1 LSKQKLSG
9 IMFDRRDHG
18 LLTIVNDVLNRDKR
32 QEYNKRKFYPHFHPH
47 GIKKL
52 AESRGLRIAY
62 AVIHLLESLE
72 AGKQDE
78 RIGALRALRDE
89 VLNASDGTMPKNT
102 ARALLQ
108 IMKELV
114 RSQGDYN
121 RQLQLAHDFR
131 VTATGKPRM
140 VRKQLRC
147 YHLLEMPE
155 EWNQLAFDDHVHDVN
170 TKGRKSATHLIMDA
184 WIKGIRRLRVVY
196 YNYIQAPSAAE
207 LLEAAEI
214 MGITLRIGI
223 EYAARFRGRYVQLI
237 WVPRGFI
244 DTQAFLC
251 FLTEAPV
258 RNLMEEGRRVS
269 EYRQQQVLE
278 VLDAFNRRHLP
289 VINETYGI
297 SLKPI
302 DPAAFLTFVKPG
314 QTSLLHL
321 AKYIHTQLLP
331 ELKKKLTDLRIQY
344 DSADPQAQTLIDTLV
359 EDMNRLDFDN
369 ILDRFLNPAQNPD
382 LPDPQ
387 IVQDGPDVPSLLR
400 LSPRDMLLRLVQLHI
415 GYRITL
421 NLTDLRPEDVLE
433 IIYDCEGLITRLET
447 FNLKDYT
454 GGKTALVP
462 EISRLQVAIN
472 EGNVITLKRI
482 ILSIMEQTAASSSP
496 DKSNRLEKL
505 EAILHDI
512 NTLRLMYK
520 GTPLKSR
527 IGSDS
532 TGMSPRMHG
541 MGMAVMETLPG
552 RALREVF
559 QPNTERMIIPFRM
572 TAYRRVTYVP
582 RKGFTPLVNR
592 FFSRAKSIPGINW
605 LIHEHHLDW
614 LAMEHTTRMES
625 PGNIV
630 TLGGIHEDAGNNL
643 YLCPP
648 QVTQETIRLSW
659 PYLNT
664 LAKIII
670 KMMIGFIPAF
680 LAFAL
685 RYDWWVL
692 KFGGAFIWFGIT
704 GVRNILQ
711 SVLGGGG
718 LRSSPLLGWK
728 DYISWERIGDSLLY
742 TGFSVPL
749 LDWVIKTLIL
759 ERTFEITTT
768 TNPSELYA
776 IMALSNGLYL
786 SCHNAF
792 RGFPKTVIAGNF
804 FRSILSIPVAIV
816 FNGVIATLLSAAG
829 ISGIEDVL
837 QKWAAVISKSASDF
851 VAGVIE
857 GAADRYRNIH
867 LRLRDY
873 RDKLTQ
879 ILEVYTSLELLFPD
893 KKVMETLSDMNKSL
907 SGDAKELEL
916 IMIIHALDLLFFWNY
931 QPRGRTALI
940 MLAKSLSPEECR
952 ILLGSLH
959 ILKKQREISMLFID
973 GIIGKNFSSGLAFY
987 LNSAGQ
993 YLGDVQKILGDP
1005 VEQKELS
1012 NQEALR

>member
-1 LSKQKLSG
+1 MQKFSG

-18 LLTIVNDVLNRDKR
+18 LLTIVNDVLSRDKHL
-32 QEYNKRKFYPHFHPH
+32 EYNKRKFYPHFHPH

-62 AVIHLLESLE
+62 AVIHLIESLE

-89 VLNASDGTMPKNT
+89 VLNASEGTLPKNT

-108 IMKELV
+108 IMKELI
-114 RSQGDYN
+114 RSQGNYD

-131 VTATGKPRM
+131 VTATGRPRI
-140 VRKQLRC
+140 VRRQLRR

-196 YNYIQAPSAAE
+196 YNYIQAPFAAE

-258 RNLMEEGRRVS
+258 LALMEEGRRVT
-269 EYRQQQVLE
+269 EYRQKQVLE
-278 VLDAFNRRHLP
+278 VLDVFNRRHLP
-289 VINETYGI
+289 SINEMYGLAM
-297 SLKPI
+297 SAI
-302 DPAAFLTFVKPG
+302 DPAAFLIFVKPG

-321 AKYIHTQLLP
+321 AKYIHTLLLP
-331 ELKKKLTDLRIQY
+331 EFQKKLVEQRCRHAQ
-344 DSADPQAQTLIDTLV
+344 AGPQEQIAIESQV
-359 EDMNRLDFDN
+359 EEMNRLDFDT
-369 ILDRFLNPAQNPD
+369 ILERYLSPSRNPE
-382 LPDPQ
+382 LVDPMN
-387 IVQDGPDVPSLLR
+387 VQDGPDVPALLQ
-400 LSPRDMLLRLVQLHI
+400 LTPREMLLRLVQLHA
-415 GYRITL
+415 GYRFTL

-433 IIYDCEGLITRLET
+433 LLYDCDGLITRLET

-454 GGKTALVP
+454 SGKTEQIP
-462 EISRLQVAIN
+462 EICRLQVAIN
-472 EGNVITLKRI
+472 EGNVVTLKRL
-482 ILSIMEQTAASSSP
+482 ILGIMDTVAASNSP
-496 DKSNRLEKL
+496 DKADRLEKL
-505 EAILHDI
+505 DGILHDI

-532 TGMSPRMHG
+532 TGMSSRMHG
-541 MGMAVMETLPG
+541 MGLAVMDSLPG
-552 RALREVF
+552 LAIRQISNPDA
-559 QPNTERMIIPFRM
+559 ERMIIPFRM
-572 TAYRRVTYVP
+572 TAYRRITLVP
-582 RKGFTPLVNR
+582 RKSFHPFSGR
-592 FFSRAKSIPGINW
+592 FCSRMASIPVINW
-605 LIHEHHLDW
+605 LTHEHQEDW
-614 LAMEHTTRMES
+614 LVLEHAPRMES

-630 TLGGIHEDAGNNL
+630 TLGGIHEDIGNEL
-643 YLCPP
+643 YLTPP
-648 QVTQETIRLSW
+648 EAAPAMTRLSW
-659 PYLNT
+659 SYLNT
-664 LAKIII
+664 LAKIIV
-670 KMMIGFIPAF
+670 KMTIGFIPAF

-728 DYISWERIGDSLLY
+728 DYVSWERIGDSLLY

-749 LDWVIKTLIL
+749 LDWVVKTQIL
-759 ERTFEITTT
+759 EKGLDITTA
-768 TNPSELYA
+768 TNPSALYA
-776 IMALSNGLYL
+776 IMALANGIYL
-786 SCHNAF
+786 ASHNAF
-792 RGFPKTVIAGNF
+792 RGFPRTVIAGNF
-804 FRSILSIPVAIV
+804 FRSVLSIPIAIAFNSIVA
-816 FNGVIATLLSAAG
+816 GLLSVFGVAA
-829 ISGIEDVL
+829 IDIVL
-837 QKWAAVISKSASDF
+837 EKWAAVISKAASDV
-851 VAGVIE
+851 VAGLIE
-857 GAADRYRNIH
+857 GAGDRYRNIH
-867 LRLRDY
+867 LRLKDY
-873 RDKLTQ
+873 QDKLSQ
-879 ILEVYTSLELLFPD
+879 ILEVYANLELLFPD
-893 KKVMETLSDMNKSL
+893 KSVMDTLSDMKKSL
-907 SGDAKELEL
+907 SGDAKDLEL

-940 MLAKSLSPEECR
+940 MLTRTLSDEERR
-952 ILLGSLH
+952 ILIGVLSVLNR
-959 ILKKQREISMLFID
+959 KREISMLFID
-973 GIIGKNFSSGLAFY
+973 GIIGKNFANGLAFY
-987 LNSAGQ
+987 LNAADS
-993 YLGDVQKILGDP
+993 YLAEVQKILNETGQP
-1005 VEQKELS
+1005 KAITY
-1012 NQEALR
+1012 QEE

>member
-1 LSKQKLSG
+1 MRKLSG
-9 IMFDRRDHG
+9 IMFDRRDHS
-18 LLTIVNDVLNRDKR
+18 LLTIVNDVLNRDKS

-62 AVIHLLESLE
+62 AVIHLLESLD
-72 AGKQDE
+72 AGKQAE

-89 VLNASDGTMPKNT
+89 VFNASEGAMPRNT

-131 VTATGKPRM
+131 VTATGKPRI
-140 VRKQLRC
+140 VRKQLQR

-196 YNYIQAPSAAE
+196 YNYIQAPFAAE

-214 MGITLRIGI
+214 MGITMRIGI

-258 RNLMEEGRRVS
+258 RELMEEGRQIS
-269 EYRQQQVLE
+269 EYRQQQVLQ
-278 VLDAFNRRHLP
+278 VLAAFNRRHLP
-289 VINETYGI
+289 AINEKYGI

-302 DPAAFLTFVKPG
+302 DPSAFLTFVKPG

-321 AKYIHTQLLP
+321 AKFIHTQLLP
-331 ELKKKLTDLRIQY
+331 ELEKKVVELRFQCG
-344 DSADPQAQTLIDTLV
+344 SASPQEQILNETLV
-359 EDMNRLDFDN
+359 EEMNRLDFEN
-369 ILDRFLNPAQNPD
+369 ILAHFLSPAKNPD
-382 LPDPQ
+382 LAHPLA
-387 IVQDGPDVPSLLR
+387 VQDGPDVPPLLR
-400 LSPRDMLLRLVQLHI
+400 LSPRELLHRLVQLRT

-421 NLTDLRPEDVLE
+421 NLTDLGPEDVLE
-433 IIYDCEGLITRLET
+433 LIYDCEGLITRLET

-454 GGKTALVP
+454 GGKTTLVP

-482 ILSIMEQTAASSSP
+482 ILNIMDQTAASSCP
-496 DKSNRLEKL
+496 DKADRLEKL
-505 EAILHDI
+505 DAILHDI
-512 NTLRLMYK
+512 NTLRLMYLE
-520 GTPLKSR
+520 TPLKSR

-541 MGMAVMETLPG
+541 MGLAVMETLPH
-552 RALREVF
+552 RAIREIY
-559 QPNTERMIIPFRM
+559 QPNTKRMIIPFRM
-572 TAYRRVTYVP
+572 TTYRRVTYIP
-582 RKGFTPLVNR
+582 RKGVSPLLNR
-592 FFSRAKSIPGINW
+592 LFLWAGSIPGLGW
-605 LIHEHHLDW
+605 LAHEHKQDW
-614 LAMEHTTRMES
+614 LGLEHTTRMES

-630 TLGGIHEDAGNNL
+630 TLGGIHEDAGNEL

-648 QVTQETIRLSW
+648 QVKKEALRLSW
-659 PYLNT
+659 PYFNT

-670 KMMIGFIPAF
+670 KMMTGFIPAF
-680 LAFAL
+680 LCFFL
-685 RYDWWVL
+685 SYDWWVL
-692 KFGGAFIWFGIT
+692 KYGGAFIWFGIT

-711 SVLGGGG
+711 STLGGGG
-718 LRSSPLLGWK
+718 LHSSPLLGWK
-728 DYISWERIGDSLLY
+728 DYVSWERVGDSLLY

-749 LDWVIKTLIL
+749 LDWVVKTLIL
-759 ERTFEITTT
+759 EKSLGITTHT
-768 TNPSELYA
+768 HPAELYA
-776 IMALSNGLYL
+776 IIAVSNGIYL

-792 RGFPKTVIAGNF
+792 RGFPKTVIAGNL
-804 FRSILSIPVAIV
+804 FRSMLSIPIAIV
-816 FNGVIATLLSAAG
+816 FNGVIAGLLSAAG
-829 ISGIEDVL
+829 VSGIDAVL
-837 QKWAAVISKSASDF
+837 QKWAAVISKAASDF

-857 GAADRYRNIH
+857 GSADRYRNIH

-873 RDKLTQ
+873 RDKLTRL
-879 ILEVYTSLELLFPD
+879 LETYTSLELLFPD
-893 KKVMETLSDMNKSL
+893 KKVMETLSAMDKSL
-907 SGDAKELEL
+907 SGDAKDLEL

-940 MLAKSLSPEECR
+940 MLAKTLPDEER
-952 ILLGSLH
+952 QILLGSLH
-959 ILKKQREISMLFID
+959 ILKRQREISMLFID
-973 GIIGKNFSSGLAFY
+973 GIIGKNFSGGLAFY
-987 LNSAGQ
+987 LNASGQ
-993 YLGDVQKILGDP
+993 YLEDVEKILGDP
-1005 VEQKELS
+1005 IKQKALPGQGELK
-1012 NQEALR
+1012 

>member
-1 LSKQKLSG
+1 MRKLSG
-9 IMFDRRDHG
+9 IMFDKRDHG
-18 LLTIVNDVLNRDKR
+18 LLTIVNDVLNRDKS

-62 AVIHLLESLE
+62 AVIHLLESLD

-78 RIGALRALRDE
+78 RLGALRALRDE
-89 VLNASDGTMPKNT
+89 VLKASDGAMPKNT

-131 VTATGKPRM
+131 VTATGKPRI
-140 VRKQLRC
+140 VRKQLRR

-184 WIKGIRRLRVVY
+184 WIKGIRRLRVIY
-196 YNYIQAPSAAE
+196 YNYIQAPFAAE

-214 MGITLRIGI
+214 MGITMRIGI

-258 RNLMEEGRRVS
+258 RALMEEGRQVS
-269 EYRQQQVLE
+269 EYRQEQVLQ

-297 SLKPI
+297 FLQPI
-302 DPAAFLTFVKPG
+302 DRSAFLTFVKPG

-321 AKYIHTQLLP
+321 AKFIHTQLLP
-331 ELKKKLTDLRIQY
+331 ELEKKVVALRAQCR
-344 DSADPQAQTLIDTLV
+344 SASPQEQIFNDNLV
-359 EDMNRLDFDN
+359 EEMNCLDFES
-369 ILDRFLNPAQNPD
+369 ILERFLNPARNPD
-382 LPDPQ
+382 LIDPQ
-387 IVQDGPDVPSLLR
+387 AVQDGPDVPPLLR
-400 LSPRDMLLRLVQLHI
+400 LTPRELLCRLVQLRT

-433 IIYDCEGLITRLET
+433 LIYDCEGLITRLET

-454 GGKTALVP
+454 GGKTTLVP

-472 EGNVITLKRI
+472 AGNVITLKRI
-482 ILSIMEQTAASSSP
+482 ILNIMEETAASFCP
-496 DKSNRLEKL
+496 DKADRLEKL
-505 EAILHDI
+505 DAILHDI

-541 MGMAVMETLPG
+541 MGLAVMETLPG
-552 RALREVF
+552 RAIREIY
-559 QPNTERMIIPFRM
+559 QPDAERMIIPFRM
-572 TAYRRVTYVP
+572 TAYRRITFIP
-582 RKGFTPLVNR
+582 RKSVTPFLNR
-592 FFSRAKSIPGINW
+592 FFNWAESIPGLSW
-605 LIHEHHLDW
+605 LAHEHCKDW
-614 LAMEHTTRMES
+614 LVMEQTTRMES

-630 TLGGIHEDAGNNL
+630 TLGGIHENAGNEL
-643 YLCPP
+643 ALCPS
-648 QVTQETIRLSW
+648 QVKKEALRLSW

-680 LAFAL
+680 LVFSL

-692 KFGGAFIWFGIT
+692 KYGGAFIWFGIT

-728 DYISWERIGDSLLY
+728 DYVSWERIGDSLLY

-749 LDWVIKTLIL
+749 LDWVVKTLIL
-759 ERTFEITTT
+759 DNAMGITTST
-768 TNPSELYA
+768 SPSALYA

-804 FRSILSIPVAIV
+804 FRSMLSIPIAIV
-816 FNGVIATLLSAAG
+816 FNGVLSGLLSAAG
-829 ISGIEDVL
+829 VSGVDAVL
-837 QKWAAVISKSASDF
+837 QKWAAVISKAASDF

-873 RDKLTQ
+873 RDKLTRL
-879 ILEVYTSLELLFPD
+879 LEAYTSLEMLFPD
-893 KKVMETLSDMNKSL
+893 KKVMETLNAMDKSL

-940 MLAKSLSPEECR
+940 MLAKTLSDEER
-952 ILLGSLH
+952 QILLGSLH
-959 ILKKQREISMLFID
+959 ILKRQREISMLFID

-987 LNSAGQ
+987 LNASGQ
-993 YLGDVQKILGDP
+993 YLEDVQQILGGAA
-1005 VEQKELS
+1005 EKKETG
-1012 NQEALR
+1012 N

>member
-1 LSKQKLSG
+1 MRKLSG
-9 IMFDRRDHG
+9 IMFDKRDHG
-18 LLTIVNDVLNRDKR
+18 LLTIVNDVLSRDKR

-62 AVIHLLESLE
+62 AVIHLLESLD

-78 RIGALRALRDE
+78 RLGALRALRDE
-89 VLNASDGTMPKNT
+89 VLNASDGAMPRNT
-102 ARALLQ
+102 ARALLE

-131 VTATGKPRM
+131 VTATGKPRI
-140 VRKQLRC
+140 VRKHLKR

-196 YNYIQAPSAAE
+196 YNYIQAPFAAE

-214 MGITLRIGI
+214 MGITMRIGI

-258 RNLMEEGRRVS
+258 RALMEEGRQVS
-269 EYRQQQVLE
+269 EYRQQQVLQ

-289 VINETYGI
+289 MINETYGI

-302 DPAAFLTFVKPG
+302 NLSAFLTFVKPG

-321 AKYIHTQLLP
+321 AKFIHMQLLP
-331 ELKKKLTDLRIQY
+331 ELEKRVVELRFQCG
-344 DSADPQAQTLIDTLV
+344 SAGPQEQMLNDTLV
-359 EDMNRLDFDN
+359 DEMNRLDFES
-369 ILDRFLNPAQNPD
+369 ILERFLGPAQNPD
-382 LPDPQ
+382 LADPQ
-387 IVQDGPDVPSLLR
+387 IVQDGPDIPPLLR
-400 LSPRDMLLRLVQLHI
+400 LSPRELLHRLVQLRTA
-415 GYRITL
+415 YRITL

-433 IIYDCEGLITRLET
+433 LIYDCDGLITRLET

-482 ILSIMEQTAASSSP
+482 ILKIMDQAAASACP
-496 DKSNRLEKL
+496 DKVDRLEKL
-505 EAILHDI
+505 DAILHDI

-541 MGMAVMETLPG
+541 MGLAVMETLPG
-552 RALREVF
+552 RAIRDIS
-559 QPNTERMIIPFRM
+559 QPDAERMIIPFRM
-572 TAYRRVTYVP
+572 TAYRRVTYIP
-582 RKGFTPLVNR
+582 RKGVSPLLNR
-592 FFSRAKSIPGINW
+592 FFDWAGSVPVLGW
-605 LIHEHHLDW
+605 LAHEHRKDW
-614 LAMEHTTRMES
+614 IGLEQTTRMES

-630 TLGGIHEDAGNNL
+630 TLGGIHEDAGNEL
-643 YLCPP
+643 FLCPP
-648 QVTQETIRLSW
+648 QVQEKALRLSW

-664 LAKIII
+664 LAKIVI
-670 KMMIGFIPAF
+670 KMVIGFIPAF

-711 SVLGGGG
+711 SILGGGG

-728 DYISWERIGDSLLY
+728 DYVSWERIGDSLLY

-759 ERTFEITTT
+759 DNTLGITTH
-768 TNPSELYA
+768 TNPSVLYTV
-776 IMALSNGLYL
+776 MAVSNGIYL

-804 FRSILSIPVAIV
+804 FRSMLSIPIAIV
-816 FNGVIATLLSAAG
+816 FNGVIAFFLSAAG
-829 ISGIEDVL
+829 VSGVDAVL

-873 RDKLTQ
+873 RDKLTRL
-879 ILEVYTSLELLFPD
+879 LEAYTSLEMLFPD
-893 KKVMETLSDMNKSL
+893 KKVMETLNAMDKSL

-940 MLAKSLSPEECR
+940 MLAKTLSDEER
-952 ILLGSLH
+952 KILLGTLH
-959 ILKKQREISMLFID
+959 ILKRQREISMLFID
-973 GIIGKNFSSGLAFY
+973 GIIGKNFSAGLAFY
-987 LNSAGQ
+987 LNASGQ
-993 YLGDVQKILGDP
+993 YLEDVQKLLGYPED
-1005 VEQKELS
+1005 QKTLS
-1012 NQEALR
+1012 DQEKLK

>member
-1 LSKQKLSG
+1 MRKLSG
-9 IMFDRRDHG
+9 IMFDRRDHV

-78 RIGALRALRDE
+78 RLGALRALRDE
-89 VLNASDGTMPKNT
+89 VLNASDGDMPKNT
-102 ARALLQ
+102 ASALLQ

-121 RQLQLAHDFR
+121 RQLLLAHDFR
-131 VTATGKPRM
+131 VTATGKPRI
-140 VRKQLRC
+140 VRKQLQR

-196 YNYIQAPSAAE
+196 YNYIQAPFAAE

-214 MGITLRIGI
+214 MGITMRIGI

-258 RNLMEEGRRVS
+258 RALMEEGRQIS
-269 EYRQQQVLE
+269 EYRQQQVLQ

-297 SLKPI
+297 LLKPI
-302 DPAAFLTFVKPG
+302 DPSAFLTFVKPG

-321 AKYIHTQLLP
+321 AKFIHTQLLP
-331 ELKKKLTDLRIQY
+331 DLEKKVAELRDQC
-344 DSADPQAQTLIDTLV
+344 DSASPQEQILNDTLV
-359 EDMNRLDFDN
+359 AEMNCLDFET
-369 ILDRFLNPAQNPD
+369 ILERFLSPARNPE

-387 IVQDGPDVPSLLR
+387 TVQDGPDVPPLLR
-400 LSPRDMLLRLVQLHI
+400 LSPRELLHRLVQLRTA
-415 GYRITL
+415 YRITL

-433 IIYDCEGLITRLET
+433 LIYDCEGLITRLET

-454 GGKTALVP
+454 GGKTTLVP

-482 ILSIMEQTAASSSP
+482 ILNIMDQTAASSSP
-496 DKSNRLEKL
+496 DKADRLEKL
-505 EAILHDI
+505 AAILHDI
-512 NTLRLMYK
+512 NSLRLMYK

-532 TGMSPRMHG
+532 TGTSPRMHG
-541 MGMAVMETLPG
+541 MGLAVMETLPG
-552 RALREVF
+552 RATREIF
-559 QPNTERMIIPFRM
+559 HPDAERMVIPFRM
-572 TAYRRVTYVP
+572 TAYRRVTCIP
-582 RKGFTPLVNR
+582 RKGISPLLNR
-592 FFSRAKSIPGINW
+592 FFGWAGSIPGLGW
-605 LIHEHHLDW
+605 LAYEHQNDW
-614 LAMEHTTRMES
+614 LALEHTTRMES

-630 TLGGIHEDAGNNL
+630 TLGGIHEDAGNEL

-648 QVTQETIRLSW
+648 QVKEETLRLSW
-659 PYLNT
+659 SYLNT

-670 KMMIGFIPAF
+670 KMTIGFIPAF
-680 LAFAL
+680 LCFFL
-685 RYDWWVL
+685 SYDWWVL

-711 SVLGGGG
+711 STLGGGG
-718 LRSSPLLGWK
+718 LRSSPLLGWR
-728 DYISWERIGDSLLY
+728 DYVSWERIGDSLLF

-749 LDWVIKTLIL
+749 LDWVVKTLIL
-759 ERTFEITTT
+759 DKSLGITTAT
-768 TNPSELYA
+768 SPSALYA
-776 IMALSNGLYL
+776 IMAASNGLYL

-792 RGFPKTVIAGNF
+792 RGFPKTVVAGNL
-804 FRSILSIPVAIV
+804 FRSMLSIPIAIV
-816 FNGVIATLLSAAG
+816 FNGIIAGLLSAAG
-829 ISGIEDVL
+829 VSGIDAVL
-837 QKWAAVISKSASDF
+837 QKWAAVISKAASDF

-857 GAADRYRNIH
+857 GGADRYRNIH

-873 RDKLTQ
+873 REKL
-879 ILEVYTSLELLFPD
+879 IRLLEAYTSLELLFPD
-893 KKVMETLSDMNKSL
+893 KKVMETLSAMDKSL
-907 SGDAKELEL
+907 SGDAKDLEL

-940 MLAKSLSPEECR
+940 MLAKTLSEEER
-952 ILLGSLH
+952 QILLGSLH
-959 ILKKQREISMLFID
+959 ILKRQREISMLFID
-973 GIIGKNFSSGLAFY
+973 GIIGKNFSGGLAFY
-987 LNSAGQ
+987 LNASGQ
-993 YLGDVQKILGDP
+993 FLEDVQKILGNP
-1005 VEQKELS
+1005 VKQKVLS
-1012 NQEALR
+1012 GQWGLK

>member
-1 LSKQKLSG
+1 
-9 IMFDRRDHG
+9 
-18 LLTIVNDVLNRDKR
+18 
-32 QEYNKRKFYPHFHPH
+32 
-47 GIKKL
+47 
-52 AESRGLRIAY
+52 
-62 AVIHLLESLE
+62 
-72 AGKQDE
+72 
-78 RIGALRALRDE
+78 
-89 VLNASDGTMPKNT
+89 
-102 ARALLQ
+102 
-108 IMKELV
+108 
-114 RSQGDYN
+114 
-121 RQLQLAHDFR
+121 
-131 VTATGKPRM
+131 
-140 VRKQLRC
+140 
-147 YHLLEMPE
+147 
-155 EWNQLAFDDHVHDVN
+155 
-170 TKGRKSATHLIMDA
+170 
-184 WIKGIRRLRVVY
+184 
-196 YNYIQAPSAAE
+196 
-207 LLEAAEI
+207 
-214 MGITLRIGI
+214 
-223 EYAARFRGRYVQLI
+223 
-237 WVPRGFI
+237 
-244 DTQAFLC
+244 
-251 FLTEAPV
+251 
-258 RNLMEEGRRVS
+258 
-269 EYRQQQVLE
+269 
-278 VLDAFNRRHLP
+278 
-289 VINETYGI
+289 
-297 SLKPI
+297 
-302 DPAAFLTFVKPG
+302 
-314 QTSLLHL
+314 
-321 AKYIHTQLLP
+321 
-331 ELKKKLTDLRIQY
+331 
-344 DSADPQAQTLIDTLV
+344 
-359 EDMNRLDFDN
+359 
-369 ILDRFLNPAQNPD
+369 
-382 LPDPQ
+382 
-387 IVQDGPDVPSLLR
+387 
-400 LSPRDMLLRLVQLHI
+400 
-415 GYRITL
+415 
-421 NLTDLRPEDVLE
+421 
-433 IIYDCEGLITRLET
+433 
-447 FNLKDYT
+447 
-454 GGKTALVP
+454 
-462 EISRLQVAIN
+462 
-472 EGNVITLKRI
+472 
-482 ILSIMEQTAASSSP
+482 
-496 DKSNRLEKL
+496 
-505 EAILHDI
+505 
-512 NTLRLMYK
+512 
-520 GTPLKSR
+520 
-527 IGSDS
+527 
-532 TGMSPRMHG
+532 
-541 MGMAVMETLPG
+541 
-552 RALREVF
+552 
-559 QPNTERMIIPFRM
+559 
-572 TAYRRVTYVP
+572 
-582 RKGFTPLVNR
+582 
-592 FFSRAKSIPGINW
+592 
-605 LIHEHHLDW
+605 
-614 LAMEHTTRMES
+614 
-625 PGNIV
+625 
-630 TLGGIHEDAGNNL
+630 
-643 YLCPP
+643 
-648 QVTQETIRLSW
+648 
-659 PYLNT
+659 
-664 LAKIII
+664 
-670 KMMIGFIPAF
+670 MIGFIPAF

-829 ISGIEDVL
+829 ISGIDDVL

>member
-1 LSKQKLSG
+1 LNIRKLSG
-9 IMFDRRDHG
+9 IMFDRRDHV
-18 LLTIVNDVLNRDKR
+18 LLAIVNDVLNRDKS

-89 VLNASDGTMPKNT
+89 VLNASDDVMPKNT
-102 ARALLQ
+102 ARVLLQ

-114 RSQGDYN
+114 RAKGDYN

-131 VTATGKPRM
+131 VTATGKPRV
-140 VRKQLRC
+140 VREQLNR

-155 EWNQLAFDDHVHDVN
+155 EWNQIAFDDHVHDVN

-184 WIKGIRRLRVVY
+184 WIKGIRRLRVIY
-196 YNYIQAPSAAE
+196 YNYIQAPFAAE

-214 MGITLRIGI
+214 MGITMRIGI
-223 EYAARFRGRYVQLI
+223 EYAACFRGRYVQLI
-237 WVPRGFI
+237 WVPRDVV

-258 RNLMEEGRRVS
+258 RVLMEEGRQVS
-269 EYRQQQVLE
+269 EYRQAQVLQ

-289 VINETYGI
+289 VVNETYGI
-297 SLKPI
+297 CLKPI
-302 DPAAFLTFVKPG
+302 DPSAFLTFVKPG

-321 AKYIHTQLLP
+321 AKFIHTQILP
-331 ELKKKLTDLRIQY
+331 ELEKKVAELRVQCG
-344 DSADPQAQTLIDTLV
+344 SATPEEQLSSDNLV
-359 EDMNRLDFDN
+359 AEMNRLDFET
-369 ILDRFLNPAQNPD
+369 ILERFLSPSRNPD
-382 LPDPQ
+382 LADPQ
-387 IVQDGPDVPSLLR
+387 TVQNGPDVPSLLR
-400 LSPRDMLLRLVQLHI
+400 LSPRELLHRLVALRT
-415 GYRITL
+415 GFRITL

-433 IIYDCEGLITRLET
+433 LIYDCEGVITRLET

-454 GGKTALVP
+454 GGKAALVP

-482 ILSIMEQTAASSSP
+482 ILDIMAQTAASSCP
-496 DKSNRLEKL
+496 DKDDRLEKL
-505 EAILHDI
+505 DAILHDI
-512 NTLRLMYK
+512 STLRLMYK
-520 GTPLKSR
+520 GSPLKSR

-541 MGMAVMETLPG
+541 MGLAVMETLPG
-552 RALREVF
+552 RALREIH
-559 QPNTERMIIPFRM
+559 QTDTERLIIPVRM
-572 TAYRRVTYVP
+572 AAYRQVTFIP
-582 RKGFTPLVNR
+582 RKGVSRLLNR
-592 FFSRAKSIPGINW
+592 FFNWAGSIPGLSW
-605 LIHEHHLDW
+605 LAHEHQKDW
-614 LAMEHTTRMES
+614 LVQEHTTHIES

-630 TLGGIHEDAGNNL
+630 TLGGIHEDAGNEL

-648 QVTQETIRLSW
+648 QVKKQTQRLSW
-659 PYLNT
+659 SYLNT
-664 LAKIII
+664 LAKIIA
-670 KMMIGFIPAF
+670 KMIIGFIPAF
-680 LAFAL
+680 LCFFL
-685 RYDWWVL
+685 SYDWWVL
-692 KFGGAFIWFGIT
+692 KYGGAFIWFGIT

-728 DYISWERIGDSLLY
+728 DYVSWERIGDSLLY

-749 LDWVIKTLIL
+749 LDWVVKTLIL
-759 ERTFEITTT
+759 DKSLGITTT
-768 TNPSELYA
+768 TSPSALYA
-776 IMALSNGLYL
+776 IMAVSNGLYL

-804 FRSILSIPVAIV
+804 FRSMLSIPIAIV
-816 FNGVIATLLSAAG
+816 FNGVIAGLLSAAG
-829 ISGIEDVL
+829 VPGIDAIL
-837 QKWAAVISKSASDF
+837 QKWAAVISKAASDF
-851 VAGVIE
+851 VAGLIE

-873 RDKLTQ
+873 REKLTRL
-879 ILEVYTSLELLFPD
+879 LEAYTSLELLFPD
-893 KKVMETLSDMNKSL
+893 KKVMETLSAMDKSL
-907 SGDAKELEL
+907 SGDAKDLEL

-940 MLAKSLSPEECR
+940 MLARSLSDEER
-952 ILLGSLH
+952 QILLGALH
-959 ILKKQREISMLFID
+959 ILKRQREISMLFID
-973 GIIGKNFSSGLAFY
+973 GIIGKNFSAGLAFY
-987 LNSAGQ
+987 LNASGQ
-993 YLGDVQKILGDP
+993 YLADVQKILESP
-1005 VEQKELS
+1005 LKQKELPV
-1012 NQEALR
+1012 QGELK

>member
-1 LSKQKLSG
+1 MHKLSG
-9 IMFDRRDHG
+9 IMFDTRDHG
-18 LLTIVNDVLNRDKR
+18 LLTIVNDVLNRDKSY
-32 QEYNKRKFYPHFHPH
+32 EHHKRRFYPHLHPH

-72 AGKQDE
+72 AGKQDD
-78 RIGALRALRDE
+78 RISALRALRDE
-89 VLNASDGTMPKNT
+89 VLNASDGSMPKNT

-114 RSQGDYN
+114 RSQGDYY

-131 VTATGKPRM
+131 ITATGKPRI
-140 VRKQLRC
+140 VRRQLKR
-147 YHLLEMPE
+147 YHLLELPE
-155 EWNQLAFDDHVHDVN
+155 EWNHLAFDDHVHDVN

-196 YNYIQAPSAAE
+196 YNYIQAPFAAE

-214 MGITLRIGI
+214 MGITMRIGI
-223 EYAARFRGRYVQLI
+223 EYAACFRGRYVQMI

-258 RNLMEEGRRVS
+258 RALMEEGRQVS
-269 EYRQQQVLE
+269 EYRQQQVLQ
-278 VLDAFNRRHLP
+278 VLNAFNRCHLP
-289 VINETYGI
+289 LINETYGI

-302 DPAAFLTFVKPG
+302 DSTAFLAFVKPG

-321 AKYIHTQLLP
+321 AKFIHIQLVP
-331 ELKKKLTDLRIQY
+331 ELENRVAELRLQC
-344 DSADPQAQTLIDTLV
+344 DSASPQEQSLNEMQVA
-359 EDMNRLDFDN
+359 EMNRLDFET
-369 ILDRFLNPAQNPD
+369 ILERFLSPAQNPD
-382 LPDPQ
+382 LADPQ
-387 IVQDGPDVPSLLR
+387 VVQDGPDVPPLLR
-400 LSPRDMLLRLVQLHI
+400 LCARELLCRLVQLRTA
-415 GYRITL
+415 YRITL

-433 IIYDCEGLITRLET
+433 LIYDCDGLITRLET

-454 GGKTALVP
+454 GGKTNLVP

-482 ILSIMEQTAASSSP
+482 ILNIMEQAAVSDSS
-496 DKSNRLEKL
+496 DKADRLEKL
-505 EAILHDI
+505 AAILHDI
-512 NTLRLMYK
+512 NALRLMYK
-520 GTPLKSR
+520 KTPLKSR

-541 MGMAVMETLPG
+541 MGLAVMETLPD
-552 RALREVF
+552 RAVREIL
-559 QPNTERMIIPFRM
+559 QAGSERMIIPFRM
-572 TAYRRVTYVP
+572 TAYSRITYIP
-582 RKGFTPLVNR
+582 RKAHTSLLNR
-592 FFSRAKSIPGINW
+592 FFSWAGSIPGLGW
-605 LIHEHHLDW
+605 LACEHHKDW
-614 LAMEHTTRMES
+614 VAMEHTTRMES

-630 TLGGIHEDAGNNL
+630 TLGGIHENAGNEL

-648 QVTQETIRLSW
+648 QVKKEVPRLSW

-670 KMMIGFIPAF
+670 KITIGFIPAF
-680 LAFAL
+680 LAFSL

-704 GVRNILQ
+704 GVRNIVQ

-728 DYISWERIGDSLLY
+728 DYISWERISDSLLY

-749 LDWVIKTLIL
+749 LDWVVKTLIL
-759 ERTFEITTT
+759 DNSLGITTAS
-768 TNPSELYA
+768 NPTALYA
-776 IMALSNGLYL
+776 IMAISNGIYL

-792 RGFPKTVIAGNF
+792 RGFPKAVIAGNF
-804 FRSILSIPVAIV
+804 FRSVFSIPIAIV
-816 FNGVIATLLSAAG
+816 FNAVIGGILSAAG
-829 ISGIEDVL
+829 APGIDGIL
-837 QKWAAVISKSASDF
+837 QKWAAVISKAASDF

-879 ILEVYTSLELLFPD
+879 LLETYTNLEMLFPD
-893 KKVMETLSDMNKSL
+893 KKVMETLSAMDKSM
-907 SGDAKELEL
+907 SGDAKDLEL
-916 IMIIHALDLLFFWNY
+916 TMIIHALDLLFFWNY

-940 MLAKSLSPEECR
+940 MLAKTLSDEER
-952 ILLGSLH
+952 QILLGSMQ
-959 ILKKQREISMLFID
+959 ILKRQREISRLFID
-973 GIIGKNFSSGLAFY
+973 GIIGKNFSTGLAFY
-987 LNSAGQ
+987 LNASGQ
-993 YLGDVQKILGDP
+993 FLEDVQKILGNP
-1005 VEQKELS
+1005 IRHKALSGKGELK
-1012 NQEALR
+1012 

>member
-1 LSKQKLSG
+1 MRKLSD

-32 QEYNKRKFYPHFHPH
+32 QDYNKRKFYPHFHPH

-62 AVIHLLESLE
+62 AVIHLIESLE

-89 VLNASDGTMPKNT
+89 VLNASEGTLPKNT

-108 IMKELV
+108 IMKELI
-114 RSQGDYN
+114 RSQGNYN

-131 VTATGKPRM
+131 VTATGRPRI
-140 VRKQLRC
+140 VREQLRR

-155 EWNQLAFDDHVHDVN
+155 AWNQVSFDDHVHDVN

-184 WIKGIRRLRVVY
+184 WIKGIRRIRVVY
-196 YNYIQAPSAAE
+196 YNYIQAPFAAE
-207 LLEAAEI
+207 ILEAAEI

-251 FLTEAPV
+251 FLTETPV
-258 RNLMEEGRRVS
+258 LALMEEGRRVS
-269 EYRQQQVLE
+269 EYRQKQVLD

-297 SLKPI
+297 AMQPI
-302 DPAAFLTFVKPG
+302 DPAAFLIYVKPG

-321 AKYIHTQLLP
+321 AKYIHILLLP
-331 ELKKKLTDLRIQY
+331 ELQKKLAALRTRY
-344 DSADPQAQTLIDTLV
+344 AVADPQEQITIETQVDA
-359 EDMNRLDFDN
+359 MNHLDFDT
-369 ILDRFLNPAQNPD
+369 IMERYLSPSRNPE
-382 LPDPQ
+382 LVDPMT
-387 IVQDGPDVPSLLR
+387 VQEGPDVPPLLQ
-400 LSPRDMLLRLVQLHI
+400 LTPCEMLLRLVQLHA
-415 GYRITL
+415 GYRFTL

-433 IIYDCEGLITRLET
+433 LLYDCDGLITRLET

-454 GGKTALVP
+454 GGKTEQIP
-462 EISRLQVAIN
+462 EICRLQVAIN
-472 EGNVITLKRI
+472 EGNVITLKRL
-482 ILSIMEQTAASSSP
+482 ILNIMDQVAASDCP
-496 DKSNRLEKL
+496 DKTDRQEKL
-505 EAILHDI
+505 DAILHDI

-532 TGMSPRMHG
+532 TGMSSRIHG
-541 MGMAVMETLPG
+541 MGLAVIDSLPG
-552 RALREVF
+552 RAIREISN
-559 QPNTERMIIPFRM
+559 PDADRMIIPFRM
-572 TAYRRVTYVP
+572 TAYRRVTLVP
-582 RKGFTPLVNR
+582 RKIFTPFIGCL
-592 FFSRAKSIPGINW
+592 FKWMESIPGINW
-605 LIHEHHLDW
+605 VIHEHQRDW
-614 LAMEHTTRMES
+614 LVMEHAPRMES

-630 TLGGIHEDAGNNL
+630 TLGGIHEDLGNEL
-643 YLCPP
+643 YLSPP
-648 QVTQETIRLSW
+648 QAAPETTRLSW
-659 PYLNT
+659 LYLNT
-664 LAKIII
+664 LAKIIV
-670 KMMIGFIPAF
+670 KMMVGFIPAF

-692 KFGGAFIWFGIT
+692 KYGGAFIWFGIT

-718 LRSSPLLGWK
+718 MRSSPLLGWK

-759 ERTFEITTT
+759 EKGLDITTA
-768 TNPSELYA
+768 TNPSALYT
-776 IMALSNGLYL
+776 IMALSNGIYL
-786 SCHNAF
+786 ASHNAF

-804 FRSILSIPVAIV
+804 FRSVLSIPIAII
-816 FNGVIATLLSAAG
+816 FNGILSGLLSACG
-829 ISGIEDVL
+829 VSGIDAVL
-837 QKWAAVISKSASDF
+837 QKWAAVISKAASDF

-873 RDKLTQ
+873 RDKLAQ
-879 ILEVYTSLELLFPD
+879 ILEVYTNLELLFPD
-893 KKVMETLSDMNKSL
+893 KNVMETLSDMKKSL
-907 SGDAKELEL
+907 SGDAKDMELV
-916 IMIIHALDLLFFWNY
+916 MIIHALDLLFFWNY
-931 QPRGRTALI
+931 QPRGRTALM
-940 MLAKSLSPEECR
+940 MLARTLSDEERR
-952 ILLGSLH
+952 ILMGALSVLNR
-959 ILKKQREISMLFID
+959 KREISMLFID
-973 GIIGKNFSSGLAFY
+973 GIIGKNFSTGLAFY
-987 LNSAGQ
+987 LNAADP
-993 YLGDVQKILGDP
+993 YLGEVQKILNESG
-1005 VEQKELS
+1005 EQKRITSQEELT
-1012 NQEALR
+1012 

>member
-1 LSKQKLSG
+1 MRKLSG
-9 IMFDRRDHG
+9 IMFDRRDHV
-18 LLTIVNDVLNRDKR
+18 LLTIVNDVLNRDKS
-32 QEYNKRKFYPHFHPH
+32 QEVNKRKLYPHFHPH

-62 AVIHLLESLE
+62 AVIHLLESLD
-72 AGKQDE
+72 AGKQEE
-78 RIGALRALRDE
+78 RISALRALRDE
-89 VLNASDGTMPKNT
+89 VLSASDGAMPRNT

-114 RSQGDYN
+114 RSQGDHN

-131 VTATGKPRM
+131 VTATGKPRI
-140 VRKQLRC
+140 VRKQLKR

-196 YNYIQAPSAAE
+196 YNYIQAPFAAE

-214 MGITLRIGI
+214 MGITMRIGI
-223 EYAARFRGRYVQLI
+223 EYSACFRGRYIQLI
-237 WVPRGFI
+237 WVPRGFV

-251 FLTEAPV
+251 FLTETPV
-258 RNLMEEGRRVS
+258 RVLMEEGRQIS
-269 EYRQQQVLE
+269 EYRQQQVLQ
-278 VLDAFNRRHLP
+278 VLAAFNRRHLP
-289 VINETYGI
+289 TINEKYGI
-297 SLKPI
+297 SLNPI
-302 DPAAFLTFVKPG
+302 DPFSFLTFVKPG

-321 AKYIHTQLLP
+321 AKFIHTQLLP
-331 ELKKKLTDLRIQY
+331 ELEKKVVELRIQC
-344 DSADPQAQTLIDTLV
+344 DSANPQEQILNDTLV
-359 EDMNRLDFDN
+359 EEMNHLDFET
-369 ILDRFLNPAQNPD
+369 ILERFLSPAQNPD

-387 IVQDGPDVPSLLR
+387 VVQDDPDVPPLLR
-400 LSPRDMLLRLVQLHI
+400 LTPRELLHRLIQLRT

-433 IIYDCEGLITRLET
+433 LIYDCEGLITRLET

-454 GGKTALVP
+454 GGKTTHIP

-482 ILSIMEQTAASSSP
+482 ILNIMDQTVASTCP
-496 DKSNRLEKL
+496 DKTDRLEKL
-505 EAILHDI
+505 DAILHDI

-532 TGMSPRMHG
+532 TGTSPRMHG
-541 MGMAVMETLPG
+541 MGLAVVETLPG
-552 RALREVF
+552 RALREMF
-559 QPNTERMIIPFRM
+559 QPDAERMIIPFRM
-572 TAYRRVTYVP
+572 TAYRRVTYIP
-582 RKGFTPLVNR
+582 RKGVSLLLNR
-592 FFSRAKSIPGINW
+592 FFGWAESIPGLSW
-605 LIHEHHLDW
+605 LAHEHRKDW
-614 LAMEHTTRMES
+614 LVMEQTTRMES

-630 TLGGIHEDAGNNL
+630 TLGGIHEDAGNEL

-648 QVTQETIRLSW
+648 LVEQEALRLSW

-670 KMMIGFIPAF
+670 KMTVGFIPAF
-680 LAFAL
+680 LCFFL
-685 RYDWWVL
+685 SYDWWVL
-692 KFGGAFIWFGIT
+692 KYGGAFIWFGIT

-718 LRSSPLLGWK
+718 LRRSPLLGWK
-728 DYISWERIGDSLLY
+728 DYVSWERIGDSLLY

-749 LDWVIKTLIL
+749 LDWVVKTLIL
-759 ERTFEITTT
+759 DKSLGITTT
-768 TNPSELYA
+768 TNPSALYA
-776 IMALSNGLYL
+776 IMALSNGIYL

-804 FRSILSIPVAIV
+804 FRSVLSIPIAII
-816 FNGVIATLLSAAG
+816 FNGVIASLLSTAG
-829 ISGIEDVL
+829 VSGIDAVL
-837 QKWAAVISKSASDF
+837 QKWAAVISKAASDF

-857 GAADRYRNIH
+857 GAADRYQNIN

-873 RDKLTQ
+873 RGKMIQL
-879 ILEVYTSLELLFPD
+879 LEAYTSLELLFPD
-893 KKVMETLSDMNKSL
+893 KKVMETLSAMDKSL
-907 SGDAKELEL
+907 SGDAKDLEL

-931 QPRGRTALI
+931 QPRGRTALV
-940 MLAKSLSPEECR
+940 MLVKTLSDEER
-952 ILLGSLH
+952 QILLGALH
-959 ILKKQREISMLFID
+959 ILKRQREISMLFID
-973 GIIGKNFSSGLAFY
+973 GIIGKNFSAGLAFY
-987 LNSAGQ
+987 LNASGQ
-993 YLGDVQKILGDP
+993 YLVEVQKILGGPAKQIELP
-1005 VEQKELS
+1005 VQGELK
-1012 NQEALR
+1012 

>member
-1 LSKQKLSG
+1 MIIRKLSG

-62 AVIHLLESLE
+62 AVIHLLESLD

-78 RIGALRALRDE
+78 RLGALRALRDE
-89 VLNASDGTMPKNT
+89 VLNASDGAMPKNT

-121 RQLQLAHDFR
+121 RQLHLAHDFR
-131 VTATGKPRM
+131 ITATGKPRI
-140 VRKQLRC
+140 VREQLQR

-196 YNYIQAPSAAE
+196 YNFIQAPFAAE

-214 MGITLRIGI
+214 MGITMRIGI

-258 RNLMEEGRRVS
+258 RALMEEGRQIS
-269 EYRQQQVLE
+269 EYRQQQVLQ
-278 VLDAFNRRHLP
+278 VLDAFNSRHLP

-297 SLKPI
+297 LLKPI
-302 DPAAFLTFVKPG
+302 DPSAFLTFVKPG

-321 AKYIHTQLLP
+321 AKFIHTQLLP
-331 ELKKKLTDLRIQY
+331 ELEKKVVELRFQCGSASPKEQIVNDTRVEEMNGLDFETILERFLSPARNPDL
-344 DSADPQAQTLIDTLV
+344 ADPQA
-359 EDMNRLDFDN
+359 
-369 ILDRFLNPAQNPD
+369 
-382 LPDPQ
+382 
-387 IVQDGPDVPSLLR
+387 VQDGPDVPPLLR
-400 LSPRDMLLRLVQLHI
+400 LSPRELLHRLVQLRTA
-415 GYRITL
+415 YRVTL

-433 IIYDCEGLITRLET
+433 LIYDCDGLITRLET

-454 GGKTALVP
+454 GGKTTLVP

-482 ILSIMEQTAASSSP
+482 ILNIMDQAAASSCP
-496 DKSNRLEKL
+496 DRADRLEKL
-505 EAILHDI
+505 DAILHDI

-541 MGMAVMETLPG
+541 MGMAVMDTLPG
-552 RALREVF
+552 RAIRDIYL
-559 QPNTERMIIPFRM
+559 PDAERMIIPFRM
-572 TAYRRVTYVP
+572 TAYRRVTYIP
-582 RKGFTPLVNR
+582 RKGVSPLLNR
-592 FFSRAKSIPGINW
+592 FFSWAGSIPGLSW
-605 LIHEHHLDW
+605 LAHEHRKDW
-614 LAMEHTTRMES
+614 IGLEHTTRMES

-630 TLGGIHEDAGNNL
+630 TLGGIHEDAGNEL

-648 QVTQETIRLSW
+648 QVKKEAVRLSW
-659 PYLNT
+659 SYLNT

-670 KMMIGFIPAF
+670 KMTIGFVPAF
-680 LAFAL
+680 LCFFL
-685 RYDWWVL
+685 SYDWWVL

-711 SVLGGGG
+711 SILGGGG

-728 DYISWERIGDSLLY
+728 DYVSWERIGDSLLY

-749 LDWVIKTLIL
+749 LDWVVKTLIL
-759 ERTFEITTT
+759 DKSLGITTHT
-768 TNPSELYA
+768 HPAELYA
-776 IMALSNGLYL
+776 IIAVSNGIYL

-804 FRSILSIPVAIV
+804 FRSMLSIPIAIV
-816 FNGVIATLLSAAG
+816 FNGLIAGLLSAAG
-829 ISGIEDVL
+829 ISGIDAVL
-837 QKWAAVISKSASDF
+837 QKWAAVISKAASDF

-857 GAADRYRNIH
+857 GGADRYRNIH
-867 LRLRDY
+867 LRIGDY
-873 RDKLTQ
+873 RDKLARL
-879 ILEVYTSLELLFPD
+879 LEAYTSLELLFPD
-893 KKVMETLSDMNKSL
+893 KKVMETLSAMDKSL
-907 SGDAKELEL
+907 SGDAKDLEL

-931 QPRGRTALI
+931 QPRGRTALV
-940 MLAKSLSPEECR
+940 MLAKTLSDEER
-952 ILLGSLH
+952 QILLGSLH
-959 ILKKQREISMLFID
+959 ILKRQREISMLFID
-973 GIIGKNFSSGLAFY
+973 GIIGKNFSGGLAFY
-987 LNSAGQ
+987 LNASGQ
-993 YLGDVQKILGDP
+993 YLEDVQKILGDP
-1005 VEQKELS
+1005 VKQKALSGGELK
-1012 NQEALR
+1012 

>member
-1 LSKQKLSG
+1 MKVFSG
-9 IMFDRRDHG
+9 IMFDKRDHG
-18 LLTIVNDVLNRDKR
+18 LLNIVNDVLNRDKR
-32 QEYNKRKFYPHFHPH
+32 QEYNKRKFYPYFHPH

-62 AVIHLLESLE
+62 AVIHLIESLE

-89 VLNASDGTMPKNT
+89 VLNASEGTLPRNT

-108 IMKELV
+108 IMKELI

-131 VTATGKPRM
+131 VTATGKPRI
-140 VRKQLRC
+140 VRKQLRR

-155 EWNQLAFDDHVHDVN
+155 EWNQQAFDDHVHDVN

-196 YNYIQAPSAAE
+196 YNYIQAPFAAE

-214 MGITLRIGI
+214 MDITMRIGI
-223 EYAARFRGRYVQLI
+223 EYAARFRGRYIQLI

-258 RNLMEEGRRVS
+258 LALMEEGRRVS
-269 EYRQQQVLE
+269 EYRQQQVLQ
-278 VLDAFNRRHLP
+278 VLESFNRRHLP
-289 VINETYGI
+289 VITETYGI
-297 SLKPI
+297 AMNPI
-302 DPAAFLTFVKPG
+302 DPAAFLIFVKPG

-321 AKYIHTQLLP
+321 AKFIHTQLLP
-331 ELKKKLTDLRIQY
+331 EFQKKLTELRSLY
-344 DSADPQAQTLIDTLV
+344 GSADPQDKISIDTLV
-359 EDMNRLDFDN
+359 ADMNRLDFDN
-369 ILDRFLNPAQNPD
+369 ILERFLSPSQNPD
-382 LPDPQ
+382 IVDPQ
-387 IVQDGPDVPSLLR
+387 TIQDGPDVPSLLR
-400 LSPRDMLLRLVQLHI
+400 LSPREILIRLVQLHA
-415 GYRITL
+415 GYRFTL

-433 IIYDCEGLITRLET
+433 ILYDCDGLITRLET

-454 GGKTALVP
+454 GGKTDLIP

-472 EGNVITLKRI
+472 QGNVITLKRL
-482 ILSIMEQTAASSSP
+482 ILNVMDQVAASSCP
-496 DKSNRLEKL
+496 DKADRLEKL
-505 EAILHDI
+505 DSILHDI
-512 NTLRLMYK
+512 NTLRLIYK

-532 TGMSPRMHG
+532 TGMSSRMHG
-541 MGMAVMETLPG
+541 MGLAIMDSLPG
-552 RALREVF
+552 RAIREIS
-559 QPNTERMIIPFRM
+559 QPDTGRMIIPFRM
-572 TAYRRVTYVP
+572 TAYRQITLVP
-582 RKGFTPLVNR
+582 RKAFTLWLNR
-592 FFSRAKSIPGINW
+592 FFSWAGSIPGINW
-605 LIHEHHLDW
+605 LTHEHHQNW
-614 LAMEHTTRMES
+614 LVMEHTTRMES

-630 TLGGIHEDAGNNL
+630 TLGGIHEDLGNEL
-643 YLCPP
+643 YLSPP
-648 QVTQETIRLSW
+648 LVAPETMRLSW
-659 PYLNT
+659 TYLNT
-664 LAKIII
+664 LAKIMI
-670 KMMIGFIPAF
+670 KMTVGFIPAF
-680 LAFAL
+680 LDFAL
-685 RYDWWVL
+685 RYDWWIL
-692 KFGGAFIWFGIT
+692 KYGGAFIWFGIT

-718 LRSSPLLGWK
+718 MRSSPLLGWK

-759 ERTFEITTT
+759 EKAMDITTA
-768 TNPSELYA
+768 TNPIALYT

-786 SCHNAF
+786 SSHNAF

-804 FRSILSIPVAIV
+804 FRSILSIPIAIIL
-816 FNGVIATLLSAAG
+816 NGVLAGILSAFG
-829 ISGIEDVL
+829 VSGIDMVL
-837 QKWAAVISKSASDF
+837 QKWAAVISKAASDF

-879 ILEVYTSLELLFPD
+879 ILEVYTNLELLFPD
-893 KKVMETLSDMNKSL
+893 KNVMDTISDMKKSL
-907 SGDAKELEL
+907 SGDAKDLEL

-940 MLAKSLSPEECR
+940 MLARTLSEEERR
-952 ILLGSLH
+952 ILLGSLF
-959 ILKKQREISMLFID
+959 ILKRQRDISMLFID
-973 GIIGKNFSSGLAFY
+973 GMIGKNFSTGLAFY
-987 LNSAGQ
+987 LNAANQ
-993 YLGDVQKILGDP
+993 YLEDVQKILNEP
-1005 VEQKELS
+1005 VEQKAIA
-1012 NQEALR
+1012 NQEALP

>member
-1 LSKQKLSG
+1 MRKLSG
-9 IMFDRRDHG
+9 IMFDRRDHS
-18 LLTIVNDVLNRDKR
+18 LLTIVNDVLNRDKS

-62 AVIHLLESLE
+62 AVIHLLESLD
-72 AGKQDE
+72 AGKQAE

-89 VLNASDGTMPKNT
+89 VFNASEGAMPRNT

-131 VTATGKPRM
+131 VTATGKPRI
-140 VRKQLRC
+140 VRKQLQR

-196 YNYIQAPSAAE
+196 YNYIQAPFAAE

-214 MGITLRIGI
+214 MGITMRIGI

-258 RNLMEEGRRVS
+258 RELMEEGRQIS
-269 EYRQQQVLE
+269 EYRQQQVLQ
-278 VLDAFNRRHLP
+278 VLAAFNRRHLP
-289 VINETYGI
+289 AINEKYGI

-302 DPAAFLTFVKPG
+302 DPSAFLTFVKPG

-321 AKYIHTQLLP
+321 AKFIHTQLLP
-331 ELKKKLTDLRIQY
+331 ELEKKVVELRFQCG
-344 DSADPQAQTLIDTLV
+344 SASPQEQILNDTLV
-359 EDMNRLDFDN
+359 EEMNRLDFEN
-369 ILDRFLNPAQNPD
+369 ILEHFLSPAKNPD
-382 LPDPQ
+382 LAHPLA
-387 IVQDGPDVPSLLR
+387 VQDGQDVPPLLR
-400 LSPRDMLLRLVQLHI
+400 LSPRELLHRLVQLRT

-421 NLTDLRPEDVLE
+421 NLTDLGPEDVLE
-433 IIYDCEGLITRLET
+433 LIYDCEGLITRLET

-454 GGKTALVP
+454 DGKTTLVP

-482 ILSIMEQTAASSSP
+482 ILNIMDQTAASSCP
-496 DKSNRLEKL
+496 DKADRLEKL
-505 EAILHDI
+505 DAILHDI

-520 GTPLKSR
+520 ETPLKSR

-541 MGMAVMETLPG
+541 MGLAVMETLPH
-552 RALREVF
+552 RAIREIY
-559 QPNTERMIIPFRM
+559 QPNTKRMIIPFRM
-572 TAYRRVTYVP
+572 TTYRRVTYIP
-582 RKGFTPLVNR
+582 RKGVSPLLNR
-592 FFSRAKSIPGINW
+592 LFLWAGSIPGLGW
-605 LIHEHHLDW
+605 LAHEHKQDW
-614 LAMEHTTRMES
+614 LGLEHTTRMES

-630 TLGGIHEDAGNNL
+630 TLGGIHEDAGNEL

-648 QVTQETIRLSW
+648 QVKKEALRLSW
-659 PYLNT
+659 PYFNT

-670 KMMIGFIPAF
+670 KMMTGFIPAF
-680 LAFAL
+680 LCFFL
-685 RYDWWVL
+685 SYDWWVL
-692 KFGGAFIWFGIT
+692 KYGGAFIWFGIT

-711 SVLGGGG
+711 STLGGGG

-728 DYISWERIGDSLLY
+728 DYVSWERVGDSLLY

-749 LDWVIKTLIL
+749 LDWVVKTLIL
-759 ERTFEITTT
+759 DKSLGITTHT
-768 TNPSELYA
+768 HPAELYA
-776 IMALSNGLYL
+776 IIAVSNGIYL

-792 RGFPKTVIAGNF
+792 RGFPKTVIAGNL
-804 FRSILSIPVAIV
+804 FRSMLSIPIAIV
-816 FNGVIATLLSAAG
+816 FNGVIAGLLSAAG
-829 ISGIEDVL
+829 VSGIDAVL
-837 QKWAAVISKSASDF
+837 QKWAAVISKAASDF

-857 GAADRYRNIH
+857 GSADRYRNIH

-873 RDKLTQ
+873 RDKLTRL
-879 ILEVYTSLELLFPD
+879 LETYTSLELLFPD
-893 KKVMETLSDMNKSL
+893 KKVMETLSAMDKSL
-907 SGDAKELEL
+907 SGDAKDLEL

-940 MLAKSLSPEECR
+940 MLAKTLPDEER
-952 ILLGSLH
+952 QILLGSLH
-959 ILKKQREISMLFID
+959 ILKRQREISMLFID
-973 GIIGKNFSSGLAFY
+973 GIIGKNFSGGLAFY
-987 LNSAGQ
+987 LNASGQ
-993 YLGDVQKILGDP
+993 YLEDIEKILGDS
-1005 VEQKELS
+1005 VKQKALPGQGELK
-1012 NQEALR
+1012 

>member
-1 LSKQKLSG
+1 MRKLSG

-18 LLTIVNDVLNRDKR
+18 LLTIVNDVLNRHKL

-62 AVIHLLESLE
+62 SVIHLLESLE
-72 AGKQDE
+72 VGKQDE

-89 VLNASDGTMPKNT
+89 VLNASDGAMPKNT

-131 VTATGKPRM
+131 VTATGRPRI
-140 VRKQLRC
+140 VRKQLRR

-184 WIKGIRRLRVVY
+184 WIKGVRRLRVIY
-196 YNYIQAPSAAE
+196 YNYIQASFAAE

-214 MGITLRIGI
+214 MGITMRIGI
-223 EYAARFRGRYVQLI
+223 EFAARFRGRYVQLI

-258 RNLMEEGRRVS
+258 RALMEEGRQIS
-269 EYRQQQVLE
+269 EYRQQQVLQ

-289 VINETYGI
+289 VINETFGI

-302 DPAAFLTFVKPG
+302 DPPAFLEFVKPG

-321 AKYIHTQLLP
+321 AKFIHTQLLP
-331 ELKKKLTDLRIQY
+331 ELEKKVVELRIQC
-344 DSADPQAQTLIDTLV
+344 DSASPQEQILNETRVA
-359 EDMNRLDFDN
+359 EMNGLDFET
-369 ILDRFLNPAQNPD
+369 ILERFLSFSQNPD
-382 LPDPQ
+382 LVDPQ
-387 IVQDGPDVPSLLR
+387 TVQDGPDVPPLLR
-400 LSPRDMLLRLVQLHI
+400 LSPRELLYRLVQLRTA
-415 GYRITL
+415 YRITL
-421 NLTDLRPEDVLE
+421 NLTDLGPDDVLE
-433 IIYDCEGLITRLET
+433 LIYDCEGLITRLET

-454 GGKTALVP
+454 SGKTTLVP
-462 EISRLQVAIN
+462 EISRMQVAIN

-482 ILSIMEQTAASSSP
+482 ILNIMDQTAASSRP
-496 DKSNRLEKL
+496 DRDDRLEKL
-505 EAILHDI
+505 DGILHDI
-512 NTLRLMYK
+512 STLRLMYK

-541 MGMAVMETLPG
+541 MGLAIMESLPS
-552 RALREVF
+552 RAIRDIF
-559 QPNTERMIIPFRM
+559 QPGAERMIIPFRM
-572 TAYRRVTYVP
+572 TAYRRVTYIP
-582 RKGFTPLVNR
+582 RKGITPLLNR
-592 FFSRAKSIPGINW
+592 FFSWAESIPGLSW
-605 LIHEHHLDW
+605 LAHENHKDW
-614 LAMEHTTRMES
+614 LVLEHTTRMET

-630 TLGGIHEDAGNNL
+630 TLGGIHEDTGNEL

-648 QVTQETIRLSW
+648 QVKKEALRLSW

-670 KMMIGFIPAF
+670 KMMVGFIPAF
-680 LAFAL
+680 LVFAL

-692 KFGGAFIWFGIT
+692 KYGGAFIWFGIT
-704 GVRNILQ
+704 GIRNILQ
-711 SVLGGGG
+711 SILGGGG

-749 LDWVIKTLIL
+749 LDWVVKTLIL
-759 ERTFEITTT
+759 DKSLGITTT
-768 TNPSELYA
+768 TSPAALYA
-776 IMALSNGLYL
+776 IMAVSNGLYL
-786 SCHNAF
+786 TCHNAF

-804 FRSILSIPVAIV
+804 FRSMISIPIAIA
-816 FNGVIATLLSAAG
+816 FNGVIADLLLVAG
-829 ISGIEDVL
+829 VSEIDAVL
-837 QKWAAVISKSASDF
+837 QKWAAVISKAASDF

-857 GAADRYRNIH
+857 GSADRYRNIH

-873 RDKLTQ
+873 RDKLTLL
-879 ILEVYTSLELLFPD
+879 LEAYTSLELLFPD
-893 KKVMETLSDMNKSL
+893 KKVLETLSDMDKSL
-907 SGDAKELEL
+907 SGDAKDLEL
-916 IMIIHALDLLFFWNY
+916 IMIIHALDMLFFWNY

-940 MLAKSLSPEECR
+940 MLAKTLSDEER
-952 ILLGSLH
+952 QILLGSLH
-959 ILKKQREISMLFID
+959 ILKRQREISMLFID

-987 LNSAGQ
+987 LNASKQ
-993 YLGDVQKILGDP
+993 YLEDVQKILGDP
-1005 VEQKELS
+1005 VKQKAMSEHGELK
-1012 NQEALR
+1012 

>member
-1 LSKQKLSG
+1 MRKLSG
-9 IMFDRRDHG
+9 IMFDARDHG

-32 QEYNKRKFYPHFHPH
+32 QEYNKRKFYPHLHPH

-78 RIGALRALRDE
+78 RISALRALRDE
-89 VLNASDGTMPKNT
+89 VLNASDGAMPRNT

-114 RSQGDYN
+114 RSQGDYY

-131 VTATGKPRM
+131 ITATGKPRF
-140 VRKQLRC
+140 VRKQLKR
-147 YHLLEMPE
+147 YHLLELPE
-155 EWNQLAFDDHVHDVN
+155 EWNHLAFDDHVHDVN

-184 WIKGIRRLRVVY
+184 WIKGIRRLRVIY
-196 YNYIQAPSAAE
+196 YNYIQAPFAAE

-214 MGITLRIGI
+214 MGITMRIGI
-223 EYAARFRGRYVQLI
+223 EYAACFRGRYVQLI

-251 FLTEAPV
+251 FLTEEPV
-258 RNLMEEGRRVS
+258 RALMEEGRQIS
-269 EYRQQQVLE
+269 EYRQQQVLQ

-302 DPAAFLTFVKPG
+302 DPSAFLTFVKPG

-321 AKYIHTQLLP
+321 AKFIHMQLLP
-331 ELKKKLTDLRIQY
+331 ELHKKVVELRSQCG
-344 DSADPQAQTLIDTLV
+344 SVSPQEQDINEALV
-359 EDMNRLDFDN
+359 AEMNRLDFET
-369 ILDRFLNPAQNPD
+369 ILGRFLSPAKNPD
-382 LPDPQ
+382 LADPQ
-387 IVQDGPDVPSLLR
+387 VVQDGPDVPPLLR
-400 LSPRDMLLRLVQLHI
+400 LSPRELLCRLVQLRTA
-415 GYRITL
+415 YRITL

-433 IIYDCEGLITRLET
+433 LIYDCDGLITRLET

-454 GGKTALVP
+454 GGKTTLVP

-482 ILSIMEQTAASSSP
+482 ILNIMDETAASSSP
-496 DKSNRLEKL
+496 DKDDRLEKL
-505 EAILHDI
+505 AGILHDI
-512 NTLRLMYK
+512 NALLLMYK
-520 GTPLKSR
+520 KTPLKSR

-541 MGMAVMETLPG
+541 MGLAVMDTLPG
-552 RALREVF
+552 RAVREIF
-559 QPNTERMIIPFRM
+559 HAGSERMIIPFRM

-582 RKGFTPLVNR
+582 RKGHTPTLNR
-592 FFSRAKSIPGINW
+592 FFSWAGSIPGISW
-605 LIHEHHLDW
+605 LAHEHRKDW
-614 LAMEHTTRMES
+614 VPLEHTTRMES

-630 TLGGIHEDAGNNL
+630 TLGGIHEDAGNEL

-648 QVTQETIRLSW
+648 QVKKEVPRLSW
-659 PYLNT
+659 TYLNT
-664 LAKIII
+664 LAKILI
-670 KMMIGFIPAF
+670 KVMIGFIPAF
-680 LAFAL
+680 LAFSL
-685 RYDWWVL
+685 RYDWWML

-704 GVRNILQ
+704 GVRNVLQ

-728 DYISWERIGDSLLY
+728 DYISWERISDSLLY

-749 LDWVIKTLIL
+749 LDWVVKTLL
-759 ERTFEITTT
+759 LDKSMGITTS
-768 TNPSELYA
+768 TNPAALYA
-776 IMALSNGLYL
+776 IMALANGIYL

-804 FRSILSIPVAIV
+804 FRSVFSIPIAIV
-816 FNGVIATLLSAAG
+816 FNAVIGGILSAAG
-829 ISGIEDVL
+829 ISGIDSVL
-837 QKWAAVISKSASDF
+837 QKWAAVISKAASDF

-857 GAADRYRNIH
+857 GGADRYRNIH

-873 RDKLTQ
+873 RDKMTRL
-879 ILEVYTSLELLFPD
+879 LEAYTSLEMLFPD
-893 KKVMETLSDMNKSL
+893 KKVMETLSAMDKSL
-907 SGDAKELEL
+907 SGDAKDLEL
-916 IMIIHALDLLFFWNY
+916 TMIIHALDLLFFWNY
-931 QPRGRTALI
+931 QPRGRTAFI
-940 MLAKSLSPEECR
+940 MLVKTLSDEER
-952 ILLGSLH
+952 QILLGSLH
-959 ILKKQREISMLFID
+959 ILKRQREISTLFID
-973 GIIGKNFSSGLAFY
+973 GIIGKNFSAGLAFY
-987 LNSAGQ
+987 LNASRQ
-993 YLGDVQKILGDP
+993 YLEDIQKILGNP
-1005 VEQKELS
+1005 AKQKALSGQGEEL
-1012 NQEALR
+1012 